1 MPIYEYQCTNCGEK
15 FEAHRKITDRDSDV
29 KCPKCYKK
37 EPRMIFSTFGTCSSS
52 GGKSCI
58 STPT

>member
-1 MPIYEYQCTNCGEK
+1 MPIYEYQCTSCGEK

-29 KCPKCYKK
+29 KCPKCGKK
-37 EPRMIFSTFGTCSSS
+37 EPRRIFSTFGTCSSS